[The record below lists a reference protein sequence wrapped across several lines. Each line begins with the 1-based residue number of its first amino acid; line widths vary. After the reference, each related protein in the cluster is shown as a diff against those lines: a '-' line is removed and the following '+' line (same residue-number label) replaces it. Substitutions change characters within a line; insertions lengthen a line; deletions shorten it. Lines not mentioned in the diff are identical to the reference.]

1 MRLDVLIGLV
11 LVFTPLSLAAV
22 GGVSSVFASIQ
33 HQSVEVHHWVTNR
46 EFVELFAIARGT
58 PGPGSM
64 LVTLI
69 GWKAAGLAGAITAT
83 LALYLPSSILA
94 LVVSKL
100 WGRFSGRAW
109 HKALQAGLAPVGV
122 GLMIAAIA
130 TIFQAVGTGLLS
142 WIVAVG
148 AALTMNFFPNT
159 SPLILLGAG
168 GAIFF
173 AFGG

>member
-1 MRLDVLIGLV
+1 MRLDVLIGLIV
-11 LVFTPLSLAAV
+11 VFSPLSLAAV
-22 GGVSSVFASIQ
+22 GGISSVFASIQ

-46 EFVELFAIARGT
+46 EFVELFAIARGS

-69 GWKAAGLAGAITAT
+69 GWKAAGWAGAITAT
-83 LALYLPSSILA
+83 LALYLPSSLLA
-94 LVVSKL
+94 LVVSKV
-100 WGRFSGRAW
+100 WARFAGRAW
-109 HKALQAGLAPVGV
+109 HKAVQAGLAPVGV

-142 WIVAVG
+142 GIVAVG

-159 SPLILLGAG
+159 SPLLLLAIG